1 MVQDVID
8 RLVAGT
14 HADPDGGPL
23 LRVATRAV
31 VIAKSAISRGCRTRV
46 RRSP

>member
-14 HADPDGGPL
+14 YADPDGGAS
-23 LRVATRAV
+23 LRVDTRAV
-31 VIAKSAISRGCRTRV
+31 VIASTTTVTQRV
-46 RRSP
+46 MRRW